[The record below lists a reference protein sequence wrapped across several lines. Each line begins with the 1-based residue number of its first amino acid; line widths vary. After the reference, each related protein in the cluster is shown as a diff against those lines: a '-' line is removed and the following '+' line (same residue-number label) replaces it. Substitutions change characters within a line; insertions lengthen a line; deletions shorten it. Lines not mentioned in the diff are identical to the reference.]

1 MPIQQGIEKASL
13 QSLGQI
19 KDRMTFLYVEHCI
32 INKQDGSITVT
43 DARGTVHVPA
53 AMLSVLLLGP
63 GTSLTHRA
71 VELISDSG
79 MSIIWVGEHG
89 VRYYAHGHPLTH
101 SSQLLK
107 TQAKLVSNTR
117 TRLEVARKMY
127 QIRFPDEDVSGYTM
141 QQLRGREGARIRS
154 IYRKLAK
161 ETGIEWSRREF
172 DPDNY
177 DAGNAVNKALSAA
190 HACLYGIAHSA
201 IVALGCSSGLGF
213 VHDGHE
219 RSFVYD
225 IADLYKAEI
234 TIPIAFH
241 TAASADREDDIG
253 SMVRRQVRDAAA
265 GGHILERTV
274 RDIRKLLMGDD
285 IEEIE
290 TNVLYLWDDRNEKVS
305 SGISYN
311 MTNGEYEVALETC
324 NGKIVEK

>member
-101 SSQLLK
+101 SSQLIK

-127 QIRFPDEDVSGYTM
+127 QMRFPDEDVSGYTM
-141 QQLRGREGARIRS
+141 QQLRGNLI
-154 IYRKLAK
+154 
-161 ETGIEWSRREF
+161 
-172 DPDNY
+172 
-177 DAGNAVNKALSAA
+177 
-190 HACLYGIAHSA
+190 
-201 IVALGCSSGLGF
+201 
-213 VHDGHE
+213 
-219 RSFVYD
+219 
-225 IADLYKAEI
+225 
-234 TIPIAFH
+234 
-241 TAASADREDDIG
+241 
-253 SMVRRQVRDAAA
+253 
-265 GGHILERTV
+265 
-274 RDIRKLLMGDD
+274 
-285 IEEIE
+285 
-290 TNVLYLWDDRNEKVS
+290 
-305 SGISYN
+305 
-311 MTNGEYEVALETC
+311 
-324 NGKIVEK
+324 